1 MESFYPHRSLR
12 LSASRSS
19 GRVECEE
26 KTGIRQRKT
35 KSHTHWVAETSMQ
48 GARIFF
54 SRRYPFIFFFIARP
68 SHALLH
74 LNTLLQGFAF
84 FWKILWQPDCS
95 TSNRVPMFTFIATIF
110 LFFFFCRY
118 RKIPPNTL
126 DIFASK
132 FMQRLQMWKALWDDT
147 CFNSIATENCR
158 ISVTYVR
165 FKDDGSSLYYN
176 CLKSD
181 RSLCSGLTR

>member
-54 SRRYPFIFFFIARP
+54 SRRYRFIFFFIARP
-68 SHALLH
+68 SRALLH

-84 FWKILWQPDCS
+84 FRRILWQSDRS
-95 TSNRVPMFTFIATIF
+95 TSNHVPIFTFIPTIF
-110 LFFFFCRY
+110 LFFIADIAKLLRILWTFLHRNLCKDCKRRSFMGRY
-118 RKIPPNTL
+118 S
-126 DIFASK
+126 F
-132 FMQRLQMWKALWDDT
+132 
-147 CFNSIATENCR
+147 
-158 ISVTYVR
+158 
-165 FKDDGSSLYYN
+165 
-176 CLKSD
+176 
-181 RSLCSGLTR
+181 